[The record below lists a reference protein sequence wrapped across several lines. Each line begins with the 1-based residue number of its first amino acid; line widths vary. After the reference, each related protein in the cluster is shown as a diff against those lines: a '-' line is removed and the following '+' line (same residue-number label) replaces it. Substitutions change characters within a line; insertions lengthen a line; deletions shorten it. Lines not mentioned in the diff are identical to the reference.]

1 MCRFILTILGC
12 TIYKAICIQV
22 NVSGETSKSGVD
34 AQDAEILATEVQ
46 DLPGLHLRGIMG
58 IPAMTTDVNEQRQ
71 AFSTLAL
78 IYQQLRKTHGS
89 IDTLSMGMSGD
100 MEAAIAEGSTMV
112 RIGTAIFGKRQ
123 NRKPEITNE

>member
-1 MCRFILTILGC
+1 MPPLNV
-12 TIYKAICIQV
+12 CIQV
-22 NVSGETSKSGVD
+22 NVSGEASKSGID
-34 AQDAEILATEVQ
+34 AQGAETLASELQ
-46 DLPGLHLRGIMG
+46 DLPGLLLRGIMG
-58 IPAMTTDVNEQRQ
+58 IPAQTTDINEQRQ
-71 AFSTLAL
+71 AFSTLAS
-78 IYQQLRKTHGS
+78 IYQQLKKTHGS